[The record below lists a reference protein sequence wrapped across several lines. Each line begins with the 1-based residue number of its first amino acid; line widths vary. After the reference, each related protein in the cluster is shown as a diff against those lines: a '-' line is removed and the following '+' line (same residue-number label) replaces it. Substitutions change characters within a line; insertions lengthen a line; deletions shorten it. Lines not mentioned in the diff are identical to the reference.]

1 VLKRI
6 RRALQVCI
14 SLVAFSAYAYA
25 SNHCALAPAVRE
37 VAKAPSHA
45 GCPGHDSPVTGGKTS
60 DTQCCK
66 EFPPAMVAAAK
77 NPVSFD
83 TFSFATHLYFTTAV
97 FAVEQSRVELRPLEL
112 DIGPPFAASFVE
124 SVLQR
129 SLLAHAPP
137 FLS

>member
-1 VLKRI
+1 
-6 RRALQVCI
+6 
-14 SLVAFSAYAYA
+14 LVAFSAYAYA
-25 SNHCALAPAVRE
+25 SNHCALAPAAP
-37 VAKAPSHA
+37 VAKTPSHA
-45 GCPGHDSPVTGGKTS
+45 GCPGHDSPVNGDKTS
-60 DTQCCK
+60 DTECCK
-66 EFPPAMVAAAK
+66 EFPPAMVASAK

-83 TFSFATHLYFTTAV
+83 TFGFATHFYFTTAV